1 MSRNKNNTSTLIRNT
16 VIYAVFV
23 GILSWLIFFNRIT
36 LGDLVGFL
44 PMPEQ
49 IAAMGLDSLLLPV
62 LISVTVFYIASLVG
76 IFLEG
81 TFSEVL
87 VGTLYAAGFA
97 AFFATFLI
105 LNPNENVKEAGILL
119 SGAFGTVLVYNTV
132 NAFAKIRRM
141 PWLKAVMVSVT
152 IYSVGQIT
160 VLLLQL
166 LMSSAIS
173 GSPIIDAIGNFI
185 NLGVTIAAIFT
196 FLAIFKTSENAY
208 LGALGGIASNYVFAV
223 ALSVI
228 GALYYGFITET
239 FSEIAPG
246 IESLAPYVQWTGIC
260 IFAALVFTIM
270 RRGMQ
275 GSIIVRNRMGT
286 WQKHLQQ
293 ITTYKGDR
301 FLGFTHIVDEFINQG
316 KKERLLIRLILF
328 LHENHMKDDEIS
340 KTLEELIKYEDE
352 KKPTL
357 SREGQ
362 LDTINKNNRENRLGV
377 IQRTL
382 EIMVPSSNL
391 GLNPKLDESIVT
403 ASAQVAQSD

>member
-1 MSRNKNNTSTLIRNT
+1 MSRSKNNSNIFIRNT
-16 VIYAVFV
+16 IIYAVFA
-23 GILSWLIFFNRIT
+23 GILSWLIFFNKMT
-36 LGDLVGFL
+36 LSDLGGFL
-44 PMPEQ
+44 PLPEP
-49 IAAMGLDSLLLPV
+49 IATMGLDTLLLPV
-62 LISVTVFYIASLVG
+62 LISVTIFYLASLVG

-81 TFSEVL
+81 TFSDVL
-87 VGTLYAAGFA
+87 VGTFYAAGFA

-119 SGAFGTVLVYNTV
+119 TGAFGMVLVYNTI

-141 PWLKAVMVSVT
+141 LWLKSVMVSVT
-152 IYSVGQIT
+152 IYAVGQIT

-166 LMSSAIS
+166 LMSSAIA

-208 LGALGGIASNYVFAV
+208 LGALGGIASNYVFAI

-246 IESLAPYVQWTGIC
+246 IESLTPYIQWTGIC

-275 GSIIVRNRMGT
+275 GTIIMRNRMGT

-293 ITTYKGDR
+293 ITTFKGDK
-301 FLGFTHIVDEFINQG
+301 FLGFTHIVDDFINFG
-316 KKERLLIRLILF
+316 KKDPLLVSLVLF
-328 LHENHMKDDEIS
+328 LHENHMKEDEIS
-340 KTLEELIKYEDE
+340 NTLNELINYEDE
-352 KKPTL
+352 KKPNL
-357 SREGQ
+357 SRGG
-362 LDTINKNNRENRLGV
+362 LSDTIEKNNRENRLRV

-382 EIMVPSSNL
+382 AIMVPTSTLSPNQ
-391 GLNPKLDESIVT
+391 KLEERIVK
-403 ASAQVAQSD
+403 APVQVV